1 MANPSRHI
9 VVERDNNVCT
19 IRLRRGRMNEAD
31 ILEMSDQIIGLIHDE
46 GCRKMVIS
54 LGPGQLECLYSVF
67 LAKLVMIRRIMNE
80 AGGQLKLCDA
90 SPETVGVFEACHL
103 KELFDFQPDKAAAIK
118 ALAT

>member
-1 MANPSRHI
+1 MANPGRHI
-9 VVERDNNVCT
+9 VVERDNDVCT

-80 AGGQLKLCDA
+80 AGGQLKLSDA
-90 SPETVGVFEACHL
+90 TPETVGVFEACHL
-103 KELFDFQPDKAAAIK
+103 KELFDFQPDKATAIQSFT
-118 ALAT
+118 A

>member
-9 VVERDNNVCT
+9 VVERDKDVCT

-31 ILEMSDQIIGLIHDE
+31 ILELSDQIIGLIHDE
-46 GCRKMVIS
+46 SCRKMVIS

-90 SPETVGVFEACHL
+90 TPETVGVFEACHL
-103 KELFDFQPDKAAAIK
+103 KELFDFQPDKAAAIQSFT
-118 ALAT
+118 A